1 MSDQPTSRKAL
12 YERIRNSSKD
22 EVILEEMIRLGFWP
36 SSKDMPEAPANDI
49 RRKGE
54 LSRRL
59 TELRQQQMGLQS
71 EVKLK
76 EEARKQRM
84 AEARARRL
92 ENRERRLR
100 ERSEQAAAWRK
111 KKQREIGYLGDG
123 VSAGL
128 GKRAV
133 DEPRLVA
140 QGLPVLP
147 DAASLADAMGITV
160 PALRFLAFSR
170 TTSKHS
176 HYQRFT
182 VAKKSGGTR
191 TISAPMPR
199 LKAAQHWVLENILAP
214 LPLHDAAHGFCPGR
228 SIVTNAAP
236 HVGNDVVVNID
247 LENFFPTVGYRRVKG
262 LFAKFG
268 YSEETAT
275 ILALLC
281 TEPDVTRIELDEDVY
296 HVAVSD
302 RFLPQGAPTSPAI
315 TNLLCRRLDVR
326 MSGLC
331 KKLGFTYTRYAD
343 DLSFSA
349 RGDAAQKVGKL
360 LSQVEW
366 LIPEEGF
373 KIHPGKTR
381 IFRRG
386 RRQEVTGLVVND
398 GLAVPRHRLREFR
411 SLLFHIEK
419 DGPASK
425 TWGQGADVLAS
436 AMGFAN
442 FVSMVQPEKGA
453 ALKAQVAALIAR
465 YGGPTKKSAPA
476 PKSASPA
483 TLSPAKAKPQIADEP
498 SSKTNGPATSEDA
511 GGTAAAEDAPS
522 AAEAEP
528 PKKKWWKLF

>member
-1 MSDQPTSRKAL
+1 MSDQPTTRKAL

-36 SSKDMPEAPANDI
+36 SAQDVPHPAAEDI
-49 RRKGE
+49 RRRGE
-54 LSRRL
+54 LNRRL
-59 TELRQQQMGLQS
+59 TELRRQQMDMQS
-71 EVKLK
+71 ETKLK
-76 EEARKQRM
+76 EEARKKRM

-100 ERSEQAAAWRK
+100 ERSERAAAWRRQ
-111 KKQREIGYLGDG
+111 KQREIGYLGEG

-128 GKRAV
+128 GDRKV

-147 DAASLADAMGITV
+147 DAGALADAMGISV

-170 TTSKHS
+170 STSKHS

-182 VAKKSGGTR
+182 IAKKSGGTR

-199 LKAAQHWVLENILAP
+199 LKAAQHWVLANILSG
-214 LPLHDAAHGFCPGR
+214 LPLHDAAHGFRAGR
-228 SIVTNAAP
+228 SIVTNAKP
-236 HVGNDVVVNID
+236 HVGSDVVVNMD

-262 LFAKFG
+262 LFAKLG

-275 ILALLC
+275 VLALIC
-281 TEPDVTRIELDEDVY
+281 TEPEINRIELDDEIY

-315 TNLLCRRLDVR
+315 TNLLCRRFDAR
-326 MSGLC
+326 MSGVC
-331 KKLGFTYTRYAD
+331 KKLGFVYTRYAD

-349 RGDAAQKVGKL
+349 SGDSAKLVGKL

-366 LIPEEGF
+366 LVPEEGF

-381 IFRRG
+381 IFRSG
-386 RRQEVTGLVVND
+386 RRQEVTGLVVNES
-398 GLAVPRHRLREFR
+398 LAVPRHRLREFR
-411 SLLFHIEK
+411 TLLFQVDK
-419 DGPASK
+419 DGPK
-425 TWGQGADVLAS
+425 GKKWGQGDDLLGS

-442 FVSMVQPEKGA
+442 FVSMVQPDKGA
-453 ALKAQVAALIAR
+453 ALKAQVAALIER
-465 YGGPTKKSAPA
+465 FGGGPTPPSAPKPASKAEVEAA
-476 PKSASPA
+476 PA
-483 TLSPAKAKPQIADEP
+483 EP
-498 SSKTNGPATSEDA
+498 ET
-511 GGTAAAEDAPS
+511 AAEDAADTS
-522 AAEAEP
+522 EGSDEP
-528 PKKKWWKLF
+528 KKKKWWKIF

>member
-36 SSKDMPEAPANDI
+36 TSKDMPQAPADDI

-59 TELRQQQMGLQS
+59 GELRQQQMGLQS
-71 EVKLK
+71 EAKLK
-76 EEARKQRM
+76 EEARKLRM

-100 ERSEQAAAWRK
+100 ERSERAAAWRK
-111 KKQREIGYLGDG
+111 TKQREIGYLGEG

-128 GKRAV
+128 GQRAV

-147 DAASLADAMGITV
+147 DAASLADAMGISV
-160 PALRFLAFSR
+160 PALRFLAFTRS
-170 TTSKHS
+170 TSKHS

-199 LKAAQHWVLENILAP
+199 LKAAQHWILQAILSR
-214 LPLHDAAHGFCPGR
+214 LPLHDAAHGFRPGR
-228 SIVTNAAP
+228 SIVSNAKP
-236 HVGNDVVVNID
+236 HVGSDVVVNMD

-281 TEPDVTRIELDEDVY
+281 TEPDSTRIELDEEVY

-315 TNLLCRRLDVR
+315 TNLLCRRLDAR
-326 MSGLC
+326 MTGLC
-331 KKLGFTYTRYAD
+331 NALGFVYTRYAD
-343 DLSFSA
+343 DLTFSA
-349 RGDAAQKVGKL
+349 SGESAKKVGKL

-381 IFRRG
+381 IFRSG
-386 RRQEVTGLVVND
+386 RRQEVTGLVVNES
-398 GLAVPRHRLREFR
+398 LAVPRHRLREFR

-419 DGPASK
+419 DGPDSK
-425 TWGQGADVLAS
+425 SWGQGDDVLAS

-442 FVSMVQPEKGA
+442 FVCMVQPEKGA
-453 ALKAQVAALIAR
+453 ALKTQVSALIAR
-465 YGGPTKKSAPA
+465 YGG
-476 PKSASPA
+476 
-483 TLSPAKAKPQIADEP
+483 
-498 SSKTNGPATSEDA
+498 GPATASASGPETQEEPKASDPK
-511 GGTAAAEDAPS
+511 AESSLAP
-522 AAEAEP
+522 EATSNVP
-528 PKKKWWKLF
+528 DDTPKGDTPNVPGDTPKKKKWWKLF